1 MKKAL
6 IFILSAALILSA
18 LVSCGAEPPKAE
30 PTKPLAQS
38 TQTDTPAASTP
49 APEPEQKPEQKAAAP
64 KETPE
69 PEPEPTPEPEPEPEE
84 TPEETQPPEPQLFT
98 EVNETVYV
106 IDTDSLNTRSGPGTS
121 YDTIGSLAWGEST
134 TRIGVGIDGT
144 EAEGW
149 SIVKLSDGSIVYMS
163 SKYLSTTKPEAK
175 SSGNSGGSNSKVS
188 KAESKPSTAS
198 NQEAPAESSGGGV
211 DSDGLT
217 EQERR
222 EIAILQA
229 ESKFGGDTQLSKEE
243 AKNAKDYGS
252 TAIYH

>member
-6 IFILSAALILSA
+6 IFILSASLMIAA
-18 LVSCGAEPPKAE
+18 LVSCGAETPKEE
-30 PTKPLAQS
+30 PTKNLTQS
-38 TQTDTPAASTP
+38 MQSDAPAASTP
-49 APEPEQKPEQKAAAP
+49 APESEPEPEQKATAS
-64 KETPE
+64 KKTPE
-69 PEPEPTPEPEPEPEE
+69 PEPEPTPEPEPEEP
-84 TPEETQPPEPQLFT
+84 PEETQPTEPQLFT

-149 SIVKLSDGSIVYMS
+149 SIVKLSDGSIVYVS

-198 NQEAPAESSGGGV
+198 NQEAPAENSGGGV
-211 DSDGLT
+211 GSGDAW
-217 EQERR
+217 EKAKAE
-222 EIAILQA
+222 AQA
-229 ESKFGGDTQLSKEE
+229 EFGGSTQHSKEDL
-243 AKNAKDYGS
+243 ASGTTDGW
-252 TAIYH
+252 TANYR